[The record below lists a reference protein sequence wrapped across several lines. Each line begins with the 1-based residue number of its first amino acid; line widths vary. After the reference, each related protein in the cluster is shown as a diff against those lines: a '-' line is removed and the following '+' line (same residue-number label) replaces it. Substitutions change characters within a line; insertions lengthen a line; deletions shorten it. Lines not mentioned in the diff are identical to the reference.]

1 MKAKLLL
8 AICFIAFVTLGI
20 SSITKHENKLKFKD
34 IELKSTRTDL
44 IETEAE
50 RDLLNK
56 KFEDIRQSKKLD
68 EEQFKKLQEENKALQ
83 EREAE
88 LRKQVKAKEAQKLAE
103 AQKLQQTASMSVKAY
118 AATGECGDNS
128 YAREIYMQ
136 ESGCDITATNSIGC
150 TGIGQSCPSSKLTNA
165 CPDWRTNYDCQNR
178 FFTAYAMQ
186 YGSWAQAHAFKY
198 CLGSCYSTR
207 TKTTVFKSE
216 IWW

>member
-1 MKAKLLL
+1 MRKQILL
-8 AICFIAFVTLGI
+8 ALALIAFAILGI
-20 SSITKHENKLKFKD
+20 SSITKHDNKLKFKD
-34 IELKSTRTDL
+34 IELKSTKTDL
-44 IETEAE
+44 IEVEAE

-56 KFEDIRQSKKLD
+56 KFEDILQSKKLD
-68 EEQFKKLQEENKALQ
+68 QEQFKKLQEENKALQ

-118 AATGECGDNS
+118 AASGCGDNE

-136 ESGCDITATNSIGC
+136 ESGCDITSTNSIGC
-150 TGIGQSCPSSKLTNA
+150 IGLGQSCPASKLVNA
-165 CPDWRTNYDCQNR
+165 CPNWRTDYDCQNR

-186 YGSWAQAHAFKY
+186 YGGWAQAHAFKY
-198 CLGSCYSTR
+198 CLGSCYSSR